1 MLFYP
6 RQQSSLGLATLQMG
20 CVWSVW
26 CILLGSLHNGYQF
39 LRVPDGRTSLE
50 FGTFSIGV
58 STRFFAYIFETKKCW
73 YNPRQVFNK
82 KIKTKEPDPSKRPLQ
97 ILVSHSTWPKARNH
111 VEMAGLS
118 HVVTVQLGHSDDAVQ
133 MVPQW
138 WNIRDRRIVTFWTC
152 ASLLC
157 WLMPFMDYTCP
168 EQLFFGAS
176 FWLKNGSLPWQEK
189 FSRGSENTMN
199 PCSDVGIKTSQV
211 LDKFGPRSV
220 DMVPWSR
227 AIACIRC

>member
-1 MLFYP
+1 MSLGLWLSRQHFTRVLASIGSLSFFKSLFSILQPCMCFFP

-20 CVWSVW
+20 CVWIVW
-26 CILLGSLHNGYQF
+26 CILLGSLHHGYQF
-39 LRVPDGRTSLE
+39 PRVAGAR
-50 FGTFSIGV
+50 
-58 STRFFAYIFETKKCW
+58 
-73 YNPRQVFNK
+73 
-82 KIKTKEPDPSKRPLQ
+82 
-97 ILVSHSTWPKARNH
+97 PKARNH

-138 WNIRDRRIVTFWTC
+138 WSIRDRGTFWN
-152 ASLLC
+152 LC
-157 WLMPFMDYTCP
+157 FFLMLVDTIYGLYMSWAT
-168 EQLFFGAS
+168 FFGAS
-176 FWLKNGSLPWQEK
+176 FWLKKELLPWQEI

-199 PCSDVGIKTSQV
+199 PCSHLGIETSQV

-220 DMVPWSR
+220 DMVPWSK